1 MKRLYAF
8 LLMISFGVVLS
19 AIEMDDDSDFF
30 KVMPVYFAADTTA
43 YIGFSTAE
51 VDSIS
56 KPSSDTDSFEFKF
69 NEVSGN
75 YETPDIYYYLQAFQ
89 TGLYK
94 YEITLSGELKP
105 ESSGGSVASLKYDIL
120 MESSSVPSGWDEVDF
135 KINGELQIQEN
146 NPDVVCGSFVL
157 SIPGDTAFDK
167 TIRYADTIRITCTY
181 S

>member
-8 LLMISFGVVLS
+8 LLMISLGLFLS
-19 AIEMDDDSDFF
+19 AIEMGDDSDFF
-30 KVMPVYFAADTTA
+30 KIMPVYFAADTTA

-94 YEITLSGELKP
+94 CEVTLSGELKP
-105 ESSGGSVASLKYDIL
+105 ESSEGSVSSLEYNIL
-120 MESSSVPSGWDEVDF
+120 AESSFVPATWSDTDT
-135 KINGELQIQEN
+135 KISGELEILEN
-146 NPDVVCGSFVL
+146 KPDVVCGSFVL

-167 TIRYADTIRITCTY
+167 SIRYADTITITCTY